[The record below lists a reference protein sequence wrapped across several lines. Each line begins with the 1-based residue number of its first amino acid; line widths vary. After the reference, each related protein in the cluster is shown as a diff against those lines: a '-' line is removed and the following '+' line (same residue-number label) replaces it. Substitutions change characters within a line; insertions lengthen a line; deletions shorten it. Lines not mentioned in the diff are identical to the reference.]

1 MRKVVRPYD
10 VVGRWGGEEFLCLL
24 PETDIHSAATIA
36 ERMRSR
42 IQEKVFVWE
51 ETGISVK
58 VTVGVSMIKEADTID
73 EVITRADKA
82 LYQGKH
88 SGKNTVTII
97 D

>member
-1 MRKVVRPYD
+1 
-10 VVGRWGGEEFLCLL
+10 
-24 PETDIHSAATIA
+24 
-36 ERMRSR
+36 MRSR
-42 IQEKVFVWE
+42 IQVKVFVWE
-51 ETGISVK
+51 ETGISVR
-58 VTVGVSMIKEADTID
+58 VTFGVSMIKEADTID